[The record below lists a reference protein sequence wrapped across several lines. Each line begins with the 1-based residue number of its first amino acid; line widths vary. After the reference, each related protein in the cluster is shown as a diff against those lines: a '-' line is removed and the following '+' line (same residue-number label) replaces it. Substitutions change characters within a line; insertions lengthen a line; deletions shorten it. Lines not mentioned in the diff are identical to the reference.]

1 MVLERVTEFRTLKV
15 FYILWKSIKLR
26 TITVKRL
33 LKEDFDLEL
42 TVLVNKEIS
51 TQSPDG
57 KNKYSDRKSVV

>member
-57 KNKYSDRKSVV
+57 KNKYSIK